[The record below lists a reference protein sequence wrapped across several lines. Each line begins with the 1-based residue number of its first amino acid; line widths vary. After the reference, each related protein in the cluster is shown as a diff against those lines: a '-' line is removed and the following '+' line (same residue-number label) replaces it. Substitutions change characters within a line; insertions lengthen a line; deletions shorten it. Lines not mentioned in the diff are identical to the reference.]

1 MGFSSWRAG
10 GGARAE
16 AAKGRVAPLGVRPPP
31 LFSWRGCWGLRIAV
45 GNPRPS
51 HETAQKRQ
59 GSGVPPQL
67 GVSELRVLEV
77 Q

>member
-1 MGFSSWRAG
+1 M
-10 GGARAE
+10 E
-16 AAKGRVAPLGVRPPP
+16 AAKGRVAPLGVSLPP
-31 LFSWRGCWGLRIAV
+31 LFSWQGCRGLRITV

-51 HETAQKRQ
+51 RETAQRRQ